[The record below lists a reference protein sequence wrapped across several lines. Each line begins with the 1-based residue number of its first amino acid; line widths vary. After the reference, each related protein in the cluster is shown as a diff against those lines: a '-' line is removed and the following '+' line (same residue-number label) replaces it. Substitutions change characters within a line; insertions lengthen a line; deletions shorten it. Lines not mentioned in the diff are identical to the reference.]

1 MALVEIA
8 RFYNSFEAGVV
19 QSRLDADG
27 IDSVLFDTEMSLQAM
42 GVAIPIRLMVDEDDE
57 AAARAIIA
65 QAGDA

>member
-19 QSRLDADG
+19 QSRLEADG
-27 IDSVLFDTEMSLQAM
+27 IGCVLFDTEMSLQAM
-42 GVAIPIRLMVDEDDE
+42 GVAIPIRLMVDDDDA

-65 QAGDA
+65 QAGGA

>member
-1 MALVEIA
+1 MALIEIA

-27 IDSVLFDTEMSLQAM
+27 IACVLFDTEMSLQAM

-57 AAARAIIA
+57 VAARAVIA
-65 QAGDA
+65 QAGGT